1 MSTNS
6 DLADRFREIADL
18 LDLAGEK
25 FKPEAYRRAART
37 IESLTE
43 DVRAVSGRGELDALP
58 GVGEAISEK
67 IREFL
72 RTGTMEYLERLRR
85 GSPPGL
91 LEIMRLQGIGPK
103 TARRFWTEL
112 GVEGPAELS
121 AAIEAGR
128 LVALKGFGPKKI
140 ELIRK
145 ALTPASA
152 PTARTPLRIAARVAE
167 GIVAHLRRTA
177 PIDQI
182 EVAGSLRRG
191 RESVGDIDIL
201 VTSNEPER
209 VFDAFSALPELRETV
224 LRGPT
229 KETIR
234 VSAGLQVDL
243 RVVEPAAFG
252 AALQYFTGSKDH
264 NVRIRSLARDR
275 GLKINEYGVFRGEDL
290 VAGVTEADVY
300 ATLGLSLIPPEI
312 REDQGEIAA
321 ASSGTL
327 PGLVSASDLHGDL
340 HVHVEADEPEARVRE
355 RFERARARG
364 WQYLGV
370 VLSPWSATAAA
381 RWRARSSPGLTV
393 LVAEELR
400 SWGLPPRGDPASGP
414 DYWILRAE
422 AAGPPT
428 RDATT
433 PARVV
438 GHLTTGE
445 EGAPSDPAA
454 AAPWLDWAAASK
466 VALEVTEAGAAGGLD
481 APLVH
486 RLMEREGRVHVTGSG
501 EDDIALGLALRTARR
516 GWAIPARVL
525 NTEVLSALRSSRPPA
540 NPKKR

>member
-6 DLADRFREIADL
+6 DLSDRFREIADL

-43 DVRAVSGRGELDALP
+43 DVRAVSGRGELDTLP
-58 GVGEAISEK
+58 GVGDAISEK

-72 RTGTMEYLERLRR
+72 RSGTIEYLEKLRQ

-128 LVALKGFGPKKI
+128 LDSLKGFGPRKI
-140 ELIRK
+140 ELVRK
-145 ALTPASA
+145 ALVPASA
-152 PTARTPLRIAARVAE
+152 PVARTPLRTAARVAE

-209 VFDAFSALPELRETV
+209 VFDAFSALPELREIV

-229 KETIR
+229 KETLL
-234 VSAGLQVDL
+234 VQAGLQVDL

-264 NVRIRSLARDR
+264 NVRLRSLARDR
-275 GLKINEYGVFRGEDL
+275 GLKINEYGVFRGEER
-290 VAGVTEADVY
+290 VGGVTEAEVY
-300 ATLGLSLIPPEI
+300 ATLGLAMIPPEI
-312 REDQGEIAA
+312 REDHGEIAA
-321 ASSGTL
+321 AASGTL
-327 PGLVSASDLHGDL
+327 PRLLAASDLRGDL
-340 HVHVEADEPEARVRE
+340 HVHVAADEPEALLEE
-355 RFERARARG
+355 RLAWAQAHRWE
-364 WQYLGV
+364 YLGV
-370 VLSPWSATAAA
+370 VLTPWTDAAA
-381 RWRARSSPGLTV
+381 ERWRARSTSSLAV
-393 LVAEELR
+393 LVGEELR
-400 SWGLPPRGDPASGP
+400 SWGAPPSGAPATRP
-414 DYWILRAE
+414 DYWTLRADDT
-422 AAGPPT
+422 GVPP
-428 RDATT
+428 RHPTT
-433 PARVV
+433 PACLV
-438 GHLTTGE
+438 GHLRTGA
-445 EGAPSDPAA
+445 EGEPSDPEA
-454 AAPWLDWAAASK
+454 AAPWLEWAIRAG
-466 VALEVTEAGAAGGLD
+466 VALEVSESGGADGLD

-486 RLMEREGRVHVTGSG
+486 RLMEKGGRLHVTVPSS
-501 EDDIALGLALRTARR
+501 DDLGLAVRTARR
-516 GWAIPARVL
+516 GWAAPERTL
-525 NTEVLSALRSSRPPA
+525 NAGGFAAVRSWLRPGDPT
-540 NPKKR
+540 KR